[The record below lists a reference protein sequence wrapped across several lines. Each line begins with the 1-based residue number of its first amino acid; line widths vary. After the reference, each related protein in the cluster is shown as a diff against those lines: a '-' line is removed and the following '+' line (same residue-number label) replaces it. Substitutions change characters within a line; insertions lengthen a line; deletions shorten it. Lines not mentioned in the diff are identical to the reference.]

1 MTETQRPERWIER
14 NDWTIWAATA
24 VIFVLFG
31 VGDIQM
37 GGSTFAGGEAVLF
50 SGITGMTWDE
60 FRAADPAG
68 ARFID
73 SQVRIGGVELLLVG
87 ALTLAIAIYGLR
99 RGQRWA
105 WLTMWLWPGWLVLG
119 LLVVLVTERV
129 PGAGVPVPAISGS
142 IFLVILVVTLV
153 FSYPKYRHRR

>member
-24 VIFVLFG
+24 VIIVLFG

-105 WLTMWLWPGWLVLG
+105 WLTMWLWPAWLVLG
-119 LLVVLVTERV
+119 LLMVLVPERV